1 MYGYMFKNSSKN
13 RDYKLLLLGQTLPED
28 FQNNLVNNT
37 HSIEIDH
44 LFPIWILDRK
54 VNSTDMFSLFVQ
66 TYYNWL
72 YNNSGYKL
80 NRTSTDGSSLQDIID
95 IDKTPLEF
103 LKHFVYTYA
112 SGFPEHQITGE
123 NEKNIRVFIRNIRRD
138 FYQRKS
144 NEQAYYYFFDSLYDD
159 ETIDD
164 GPVQVELIYPKEYIL
179 RLNGGKFEGWP
190 KIPQSQCC
198 YYDDTGR
205 EPELLYCEEDN
216 SEVHCSDM
224 NGGVMGIRTQYVR
237 HSGLTG
243 SYGELL
249 HLGGS
254 CLNNGI
260 IQDSHFFQNYSYI
273 LDTNTDTDD
282 VTGLPIYYES
292 LMTLLHP
299 AGLKAFLEMTI
310 DDYIPPDDYDPD
322 VTGCET
328 TVLGNYFAYRLNDM
342 VSLGQCSGCTTAT
355 IHDGPTAM
363 FNNAAGDWTEGN
375 AWLTVGPGGITLPYN
390 MPTHTYPDW
399 ADGITGDETQ
409 YPIKNITIG
418 DFLHLCD
425 ISRSLNVGITGCT
438 AQGSPGAC

>member
-28 FQNNLVNNT
+28 FQNNLVDNT

-80 NRTSTDGSSLQDIID
+80 NKTSTNSSSLQDIID
-95 IDKTPLEF
+95 IDKTPMEF

-112 SGFPEHQITGE
+112 SGFPEHQITEE
-123 NEKNIRVFIRNIRRD
+123 NEKNIRVFVRNIRRD

-190 KIPQSQCC
+190 EINN
-198 YYDDTGR
+198 
-205 EPELLYCEEDN
+205 EEGN
-216 SEVHCSDM
+216 
-224 NGGVMGIRTQYVR
+224 
-237 HSGLTG
+237 TG

-254 CLNNGI
+254 YLNNGI

-273 LDTNTDTDD
+273 LDTNIDTDD

-322 VTGCET
+322 IIECET
-328 TVLGNYFAYRLNDM
+328 TVIGNYFAYRLNDS

-363 FNNAAGDWTEGN
+363 FNNVAEKVLGGTQGWTSGN
-375 AWLTVGPGGITLPYN
+375 AWLTVGPGAIALPYN
-390 MPTHTYPDW
+390 MPTHTYPEW
-399 ADGITGDETQ
+399 ADGITGDETL
-409 YPIKNITIG
+409 YPIKNINIV
-418 DFLHLCD
+418 DFLHLCP